1 MPVIINIAILFV
13 SSAAPVFPVDSRLPV
28 VESASEKFVRYP
40 LDVAG
45 TKVKAGQVEAVIDAP
60 TEEVYQR
67 LKAFE
72 NYKEFLPF
80 FTKSDVVKVEPT
92 HSLVDMKASILG
104 GTMDIKVK
112 VKAKAEA
119 LDTTK
124 TLHLTM
130 LTGNVKKFEAH
141 WTLYP
146 ISNNRT
152 FVIFYLI
159 VDPDIWFVPNSKI
172 SQYNVVNTGRTIRSL
187 RQHLGLDP
195 HGHQMTTP
203 VKNE

>member
-1 MPVIINIAILFV
+1 MPIIFKIALLL
-13 SSAAPVFPVDSRLPV
+13 SSAAPAFPLSSRLPV
-28 VESASEKFVRYP
+28 VESSSEKFVRYP

-45 TKVKAGQVEAVIDAP
+45 TKVKAGQVEAVIDASP
-60 TEEVYQR
+60 EDVYQK
-67 LKAFE
+67 LKAYE

-80 FTKSDVVKVEPT
+80 FTESNVVKVEPT

-119 LDTTK
+119 SDATK

-152 FVIFYLI
+152 FLIFYLI

-187 RQHLGLDP
+187 RQHLGLEP
-195 HGHQMTTP
+195 HGHPMTAP
-203 VKNE
+203 VKRE